1 MPVSISVPLPILVRL
16 PVPEI
21 VPENVVLVLS
31 LPVVSMAEPSVAL
44 PAPAS
49 EPMVW
54 LKLLRSRVA
63 PLATVN
69 ALNGENALTTPA
81 CSVPALTDVAPV
93 YVLLPDSVSVPVP
106 ILVSP
111 PGPLIA
117 PERVALLPLVST
129 VPPAA
134 CNTIGS
140 ALAILA
146 PAISKVPPVK
156 TGPGEPLGPDASVQD
171 SAPEVLALKVRPA
184 ASKALPFEQMP
195 GNSGPFPT
203 LTVATTVLVAVLM
216 TETVLLFPL
225 AT

>member
-54 LKLLRSRVA
+54 LKLLRSRGA
-63 PLATVN
+63 PLAPVN
-69 ALNGENALTTPA
+69 ALTGESALTAPA

-93 YVLLPDSVSVPVP
+93 YVLLPDSVIVPVR

-117 PERVALLPLVST
+117 PDKVALLPLVSM
-129 VPPAA
+129 VPPWLI
-134 CNTIGS
+134 NVIGS
-140 ALAILA
+140 ALTILA
-146 PAISKVPPVK
+146 PPICKVPPVN
-156 TGPGEPLGPDASVQD
+156 TGPDDPVGPDASVQA
-171 SAPEVLALKVRPA
+171 SAPEVFALKVRPE
-184 ASKALPFEQMP
+184 ASSALPLEQIP
-195 GNSGPFPT
+195 GKTGD
-203 LTVATTVLVAVLM
+203 
-216 TETVLLFPL
+216 
-225 AT
+225 